1 MSTALQGRPGT
12 TTGAPARGPADH
24 PDGSTPGRAALAR
37 RLFAFLR
44 REPLV
49 HFVVLGGLLF
59 AANALRQSAEH
70 ETIVIDRPTID
81 ALIQQQTEIQGHPP
95 SDQER
100 ALLVQGVIDDAVLLR
115 EAYKRGLE
123 QDAVIE
129 SHLVQ
134 KMRFLLSADVPEPS
148 EAELRAYFA
157 AEAERYRNPPTVTLD
172 QVFYADPASVPDGL
186 LSELQSGVDFRGL
199 GDRLFMLGPTLAR
212 YSVADLAD
220 LLGADL
226 ARRVFELPPG
236 SWQGPFRSAEGVHF
250 VRVRAREPAR
260 LPAFEEIVD
269 WLRQDWQHARQ
280 QEVIRGELEALRA
293 RYRIVVE
300 GEAEP

>member
-1 MSTALQGRPGT
+1 MSTALQGRPET
-12 TTGAPARGPADH
+12 ATGGPAREPAERL
-24 PDGSTPGRAALAR
+24 DGSTPGRATPAR
-37 RLFAFLR
+37 RLWTFLR
-44 REPLV
+44 HEPLV
-49 HFVVLGGLLF
+49 HFLVLGGLLF
-59 AANALRQSAEH
+59 AANALRQSAER

-81 ALIQQQTEIQGHPP
+81 ALIQQQTEIAGRPP

-100 ALLVQGVIDDAVLLR
+100 ALLIQGVIDDAVLLR

-129 SHLVQ
+129 RHLVQ
-134 KMRFLLSADVPEPS
+134 KMRFLLADELPEPS

-172 QVFYADPASVPDGL
+172 QVYYADPASVPDGL
-186 LSELQSGVDFRGL
+186 LKGLQAGMDFRGL

-212 YSVADLAD
+212 YSAADLAD

-226 ARRVFELPPG
+226 ARRIFELPPG
-236 SWQGPFRSAEGVHF
+236 SWQGPFRSAEGAHF
-250 VRVRAREPAR
+250 IRVRAREPAR

-280 QEVIRGELEALRA
+280 QEAVRGEVEALHA

-300 GEAEP
+300 GEAQP

>member
-1 MSTALQGRPGT
+1 LSAALQGRPET
-12 TTGAPARGPADH
+12 ATGEPARAPAERL
-24 PDGSTPGRAALAR
+24 DGSSPGRATSAR
-37 RLFAFLR
+37 RLWTFLR
-44 REPLV
+44 HEPLV
-49 HFVVLGGLLF
+49 HFLVLGGLLF
-59 AANALRQSAEH
+59 AANAVRQSADR
-70 ETIVIDRPTID
+70 ETIVIDRPTLE
-81 ALIQQQTEIQGHPP
+81 ALIQQQTEIAGHPP

-100 ALLVQGVIDDAVLLR
+100 ALLIQGVIDDAVLLR
-115 EAYKRGLE
+115 EAYKRGLA

-129 SHLVQ
+129 RHLVQ

-157 AEAERYRNPPTVTLD
+157 AEAERYRTPPTVTLD
-172 QVFYADPASVPDGL
+172 QVFYADPASAPDGL
-186 LSELQSGVDFRGL
+186 LKGLQSGMDFRGL

-212 YSVADLAD
+212 YSAADLAD

-226 ARRVFELPPG
+226 AQRIFELPPG

-250 VRVRAREPAR
+250 IRVRAREPAG

-280 QEVIRGELEALRA
+280 QEAVRGELEALRA
-293 RYRIVVE
+293 RYRVVVE
-300 GEAEP
+300 GER

>member
-1 MSTALQGRPGT
+1 LSAALQGRPET
-12 TTGAPARGPADH
+12 ATGEPARAPAERL
-24 PDGSTPGRAALAR
+24 DGSSPGRATSAR
-37 RLFAFLR
+37 RLWTFLR
-44 REPLV
+44 HEPLV
-49 HFVVLGGLLF
+49 HFLVLGGLLF
-59 AANALRQSAEH
+59 AANAVRQSADR
-70 ETIVIDRPTID
+70 ETIVIDRPTLE
-81 ALIQQQTEIQGHPP
+81 ALIQQQTEIAGHPP

-100 ALLVQGVIDDAVLLR
+100 ALLIQGVIDDAVLLR
-115 EAYKRGLE
+115 EAYKRGLA

-129 SHLVQ
+129 RHLVQ

-157 AEAERYRNPPTVTLD
+157 AEAERYRTPPTVTLD
-172 QVFYADPASVPDGL
+172 QVFYADPASAPDGL
-186 LSELQSGVDFRGL
+186 LKGLQAGMDFRGL

-212 YSVADLAD
+212 YSAADLAD

-226 ARRVFELPPG
+226 AQRIFELPPG

-250 VRVRAREPAR
+250 IRVRAREPAG

-280 QEVIRGELEALRA
+280 QEAVRGELEALRA
-293 RYRIVVE
+293 RYRVVVE
-300 GEAEP
+300 GER

>member
-1 MSTALQGRPGT
+1 LSAALQGRPET
-12 TTGAPARGPADH
+12 ATGKPAREPAERL
-24 PDGSTPGRAALAR
+24 DGSSPGRATSAR
-37 RLFAFLR
+37 RLWTFLR
-44 REPLV
+44 HEPLV
-49 HFVVLGGLLF
+49 HFLVLGGLLF
-59 AANALRQSAEH
+59 AANAVRQSADR
-70 ETIVIDRPTID
+70 ETIVIDRPTLE
-81 ALIQQQTEIQGHPP
+81 ALIQQQTEIAGHPP

-100 ALLVQGVIDDAVLLR
+100 ALLIQGVIDDAVLLR
-115 EAYKRGLE
+115 EAYKRGLA

-129 SHLVQ
+129 RHLVQ

-157 AEAERYRNPPTVTLD
+157 AEAERYRTPPTVTLD
-172 QVFYADPASVPDGL
+172 QVFYADPASAPDGL
-186 LSELQSGVDFRGL
+186 LKGLQAGMDFRGL

-212 YSVADLAD
+212 YSAADLAD

-226 ARRVFELPPG
+226 AQRIFELPPG

-250 VRVRAREPAR
+250 IRVRAREPAG

-280 QEVIRGELEALRA
+280 QEAVRGELEALRA
-293 RYRIVVE
+293 RYRVVVE
-300 GEAEP
+300 GER